1 MAQRFHQRPN
11 IRYEVVD
18 IRESL
23 PSGPFATVI
32 WDAAIEH
39 FTEMEIEGIMPKLR
53 SVMTPAARL
62 VGYTLAESADM
73 PQLPTHETHFQGIAH
88 LGGLLR
94 RYFKNVRVFE
104 RAHPTLTPPRQNLF
118 FYASDGVL
126 PFDPEWEDGLRL
138 SSE

>member
-18 IRESL
+18 IRES
-23 PSGPFATVI
+23 SGPFATVI

-104 RAHPTLTPPRQNLF
+104 VRTRRSRRHVRIC
-118 FYASDGVL
+118 
-126 PFDPEWEDGLRL
+126 
-138 SSE
+138 SSTRPMVSCRSIPNGKMG